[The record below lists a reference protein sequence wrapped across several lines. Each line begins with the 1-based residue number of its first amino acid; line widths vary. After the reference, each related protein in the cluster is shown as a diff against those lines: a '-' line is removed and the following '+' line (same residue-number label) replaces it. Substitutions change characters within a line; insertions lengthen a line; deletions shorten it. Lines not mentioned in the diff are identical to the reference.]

1 MYNRIATF
9 ISFALISLT
18 SFSACTT
25 TKTTVQEIRP
35 IPTTPSNQVA
45 VSNTYRFA
53 FYNVENLMDT
63 LDNPI
68 TADDEFTPQG
78 ANKWTAQRYDIK
90 LKHLAKVI
98 AAMDCPA
105 VLGLTEIENAQV
117 VKDLLGQKTISKG
130 NYGFVHYDSPDR
142 RGIDV
147 AFAYNKELVKVIE
160 SEKIGIN
167 FPEGVTKEAETT
179 RDILHV
185 KATIGGNP
193 IHFFVNHWSSRR
205 GGAEASEPKRFYAA
219 SVLRKTID
227 AIQKLDANAK
237 IVVLGDFNDEPSDR
251 SVVEILKASAPVTEP
266 YTDRLY
272 DIMAPFQAD
281 KKGSYYYKG
290 QWDMIDNIVV
300 SGSVLSSKGSVYCQN
315 TTIFKDN
322 FMLYTDKSGVASPSR
337 TYGGTHYFGGY
348 SDHLPVFV
356 EAIIK
361 SLP

>member
-1 MYNRIATF
+1 MYNIIIF
-9 ISFALISLT
+9 IFSVIVLLFSF
-18 SFSACTT
+18 FSCTI
-25 TKTTVQEIRP
+25 TKTTAQESRP
-35 IPTTPSNQVA
+35 ISTTIPANATSI
-45 VSNTYRFA
+45 SNTYRFA

-78 ANKWTAQRYDIK
+78 DNKWTAQRYDLK
-90 LKHLAKVI
+90 LKHLAKVV

-117 VKDLLGQKTISKG
+117 VKDLLAQKTISKG
-130 NYGFVHYDSPDR
+130 NYDFVHYDSPDR

-147 AFAYNKELVKVIE
+147 AFAYNKEIVKVIE
-160 SEKIGIN
+160 SKKIDIT
-167 FPEGVTKEAETT
+167 FPEGTTKETETT

-185 KATIGGNP
+185 KAAIGGNI

-205 GGAEASEPKRFYAA
+205 GGAEASEPKRLYVA

-227 AIQKLDANAK
+227 AIQKLDANAR
-237 IVVLGDFNDEPSDR
+237 IVILGDFNDEPSDR
-251 SVVEILKASAPVTEP
+251 SVVDVLKASAPVAEP
-266 YTDRLY
+266 YNDHLY
-272 DIMAPFQAD
+272 DLMAPFQAD

-300 SGSVLSSKGSVYCQN
+300 SGSILSPKATVYCQN
-315 TTIFKDN
+315 ATIFKDN
-322 FMLYTDKSGVASPSR
+322 FMLYTDKSGVANPSR

-361 SLP
+361 DLP

>member
-1 MYNRIATF
+1 MYNIITF
-9 ISFALISLT
+9 IFSILLLLFSF
-18 SFSACTT
+18 FACTI
-25 TKTTVQEIRP
+25 TKTTAQESHP
-35 IPTTPSNQVA
+35 IPTIPSNTTTS

-63 LDNPI
+63 LDNST

-78 ANKWTAQRYDIK
+78 ANKWTAQRYDTK
-90 LKHLAKVI
+90 LKHLAKVV

-105 VLGLTEIENAQV
+105 VLGLTEIENGQV
-117 VKDLLGQKTISKG
+117 VKDLLAQKTISKG
-130 NYGFVHYDSPDR
+130 NYDFVHYDSPDR

-147 AFAYNKELVKVIE
+147 ALAYNRAVVKIIE
-160 SEKIGIN
+160 SEKIDIH

-185 KATIGGNP
+185 KATIGGNS

-205 GGAEASEPKRFYAA
+205 GGAEVSEPKRLYAA

-227 AIQKLDANAK
+227 AIQKLDTNAK
-237 IVVLGDFNDEPSDR
+237 IVVLGDFNDEPSDK
-251 SVVEILKASAPVTEP
+251 SVVEVLKATAPVVEP

-272 DIMAPFQAD
+272 DLMSPFQSD

-300 SGSVLSSKGSVYCQN
+300 SGSVLSSKSTVYCQN
-315 TTIFKDN
+315 ATIFKDN

-361 SLP
+361 DLP